1 MTTVTITN
9 EQRSNMA
16 SNLVDFLLE
25 LEAKAKRDSDPISVE
40 GLTDDGRIVGAIVLI
55 RGTDVAEAFIEWA
68 TARGYHT
75 PGKGIA
81 DGTETGPIP

>member
-1 MTTVTITN
+1 MTTPAITN

-40 GLTDDGRIVGAIVLI
+40 GLTDDGRIVGAIVLV

-75 PGKGIA
+75 PGKGIV

>member
-1 MTTVTITN
+1 MTTPAITN

-55 RGTDVAEAFIEWA
+55 RGTDVVEAFIEWA
-68 TARGYHT
+68 TERGYYT
-75 PGKGIA
+75 PGKGIV
-81 DGTETGPIP
+81 DGTETSEP